1 MKTLLVWLAFAL
13 GGLTWGQTLQFS
25 QVLLVSSNTQT
36 VPAGKVWKVENILA
50 SSSLVASGNQT
61 VNFSIAVD
69 NSQVFV
75 AGANSQVNVYN
86 QGVQSMSST
95 SNQLVQPIWLPAG
108 STLAAGQNVFRVSV
122 IEFTVLP

>member
-1 MKTLLVWLAFAL
+1 MKTLLVLVAFAL
-13 GGLTWGQTLQFS
+13 GGLAWGQTLQFS

-61 VNFSIAVD
+61 VNFSISVD

-122 IEFTVLP
+122 IEFNVLP

>member
-1 MKTLLVWLAFAL
+1 MKFLLVLVAFAL
-13 GGLTWGQTLQFS
+13 GGLAWGQTLQFS

-61 VNFSIAVD
+61 VNFSISVD

-122 IEFTVLP
+122 IEFTVVP

>member
-1 MKTLLVWLAFAL
+1 MRTLIVWLAYAL
-13 GGLTWGQTLQFS
+13 SGMVWGQTLQFS

-36 VPAGKVWKVENILA
+36 VPAGKVWKVTNILA

-61 VNFSIAVD
+61 VNFSITVD

>member
-1 MKTLLVWLAFAL
+1 MKTLLVLVAFAL
-13 GGLTWGQTLQFS
+13 GGLAWGQTLQFS

-61 VNFSIAVD
+61 VNFSISVD

-122 IEFTVLP
+122 IEFNILP

>member
-1 MKTLLVWLAFAL
+1 MKTLLVWLTFAL
-13 GGLTWGQTLQFS
+13 GGLAWGQTLQFS

-61 VNFSIAVD
+61 VNFSITVD
-69 NSQVFV
+69 NTQVFV

>member
-1 MKTLLVWLAFAL
+1 MKTLLVLLAFAL
-13 GGLTWGQTLQFS
+13 GGLSWGQTLQFS

-61 VNFSIAVD
+61 VNFSISVD

-95 SNQLVQPIWLPAG
+95 SNQLVRPIWLPAG

-122 IEFTVLP
+122 IEFNVLP

>member
-1 MKTLLVWLAFAL
+1 MKTLLVLVAFAL
-13 GGLTWGQTLQFS
+13 GGLAWGQTLQFS

-61 VNFSIAVD
+61 VNFSITVD
-69 NSQVFV
+69 NTQVFV

>member
-1 MKTLLVWLAFAL
+1 MKTLFVLMACAL
-13 GGLTWGQTLQFS
+13 GGMAWGQTLQFS

-61 VNFSIAVD
+61 VNFSITVD

-122 IEFTVLP
+122 IEFTVLS

>member
-1 MKTLLVWLAFAL
+1 MACAL
-13 GGLTWGQTLQFS
+13 GGMAWGQTLQFS

-61 VNFSIAVD
+61 VNFSITVD

>member
-1 MKTLLVWLAFAL
+1 MKTLLVWLTFTL
-13 GGLTWGQTLQFS
+13 GGLAWGQTLQFS
-25 QVLLVSSNTQT
+25 QILLVSSNTQT

-61 VNFSIAVD
+61 VNFSISVD

-122 IEFTVLP
+122 IEFNVLP

>member
-1 MKTLLVWLAFAL
+1 M
-13 GGLTWGQTLQFS
+13 WGQTLQFS
-25 QVLLVSSNTQT
+25 QVLLVSSNAQT

-61 VNFSIAVD
+61 VNFSITVD

>member
-13 GGLTWGQTLQFS
+13 GGLAWGQTLQFS

-61 VNFSIAVD
+61 VNFSITVD

>member
-1 MKTLLVWLAFAL
+1 MKTILVWLAFAL
-13 GGLTWGQTLQFS
+13 GGLAWGQTLQFS

-61 VNFSIAVD
+61 VNFSITVD

>member
-108 STLAAGQNVFRVSV
+108 STLAAGQNVFRISV

>member
-13 GGLTWGQTLQFS
+13 GGLAWGQTLQFS

-61 VNFSIAVD
+61 VNFSITVD
-69 NSQVFV
+69 NTQVFV

>member
-61 VNFSIAVD
+61 INFSIAVD

>member
-1 MKTLLVWLAFAL
+1 MKTLLVLLAFAL
-13 GGLTWGQTLQFS
+13 GGLSWGQTLQFS

-61 VNFSIAVD
+61 VNFSISVD

-122 IEFTVLP
+122 IEFNVLP

>member
-61 VNFSIAVD
+61 VNFSITVD

>member
-1 MKTLLVWLAFAL
+1 MRFIFTFL
-13 GGLTWGQTLQFS
+13 GIILFNVMCGQTLQFS

-61 VNFSIAVD
+61 VNFSISVD

-108 STLAAGQNVFRVSV
+108 STLSAGQNVFRVSV
-122 IEFTVLP
+122 IEFTVVP

>member
-13 GGLTWGQTLQFS
+13 GGLAWGQTLQFS

-50 SSSLVASGNQT
+50 SSSLV
-61 VNFSIAVD
+61 VNGGGIRNFNIQVD
-69 NSQVFV
+69 NTSVFV
-75 AGANSQVNVYN
+75 AGAVDWNGSA
-86 QGVQSMSST
+86 SA
-95 SNQLVQPIWLPAG
+95 NQLVQPIWLPAG

>member
-1 MKTLLVWLAFAL
+1 MKFLLVLVAFAL
-13 GGLTWGQTLQFS
+13 GGLAWGQTLQFS

-61 VNFSIAVD
+61 VNFSISVD

-122 IEFTVLP
+122 IEFNVLP

>member
-1 MKTLLVWLAFAL
+1 MKTLLVLLAFAL
-13 GGLTWGQTLQFS
+13 GGLAWGQTLQFS

-61 VNFSIAVD
+61 VNFSISVD

-122 IEFTVLP
+122 IEFNVLP

>member
-13 GGLTWGQTLQFS
+13 GGLAWGQTLQFS

-61 VNFSIAVD
+61 VNFSITVD
-69 NSQVFV
+69 NTQVFV

-86 QGVQSMSST
+86 QGIQSMSST

>member
-1 MKTLLVWLAFAL
+1 MKTLFVLMACAL
-13 GGLTWGQTLQFS
+13 GGMAWGQTLQFS

-61 VNFSIAVD
+61 VNFSITVD

>member
-13 GGLTWGQTLQFS
+13 GGLAWGQTLQFS

-61 VNFSIAVD
+61 INFSITVD